1 MKKEKQD
8 DNNKE
13 ILKQTFLP
21 SYLNTKDKNP
31 SIHTGREI
39 QHNLFFFLFLH
50 SSFSTHVLLHPPS
63 HTHKLIRYTKIWE
76 NQTRS
81 SEGKKRE
88 KMRSVYRPEWKGKR
102 EHILHLL
109 LSKRV
114 FVRRKRRKKKLD
126 LYIKKHLLLWIPWFF
141 FF

>member
-50 SSFSTHVLLHPPS
+50 SSFSTHVLLHPHI
-63 HTHKLIRYTKIWE
+63 HTHTNWYDTQRYEKTKLGLLR
-76 NQTRS
+76 
-81 SEGKKRE
+81 GKKGRRCVVFIDQSEKEKGNIYYTCYCLRE
-88 KMRSVYRPEWKGKR
+88 CLWGGRDVKR
-102 EHILHLL
+102 N
-109 LSKRV
+109 
-114 FVRRKRRKKKLD
+114 
-126 LYIKKHLLLWIPWFF
+126 WICI
-141 FF
+141 